1 MTNGIHV
8 ELAMS
13 ACDRCPVATLSST
26 TPVEEMRVD
35 SAEDRVEFVA
45 ADPPADPPTGLDLV
59 EFGGLAHGRYE
70 IACEGPD
77 TDGRRAKNDAD
88 SDESRAAGDAGL
100 DGGRAKNAE
109 ATDAIRKIDDTAT
122 DGGGVVVAPDSNSVV
137 KATPDAESR
146 TGESGSSQST
156 ETETEGV
163 CAGCTCG
170 GLPAAFANFPVSP
183 RRTEMVDGEIQVSF
197 VLSGHEELQA
207 IVDECEASGL
217 DVELRRLC
225 VDRGNGGEGDCRPD
239 VVPVDLGGVTDRQ
252 VEIATVAAEKGYF
265 ETGGASAADVAAEFD
280 LAKSTVS
287 EHLRAVTRSLFSQ
300 AFGDGDRT

>member
-13 ACDRCPVATLSST
+13 ACDDCPVAALSSS

-35 SAEDRVEFVA
+35 SGEDRVEFVA
-45 ADPPADPPTGLDLV
+45 SDPPDDPPTGLDLV
-59 EFGGLAHGRYE
+59 EFGGRAHGRYE
-70 IACEGPD
+70 IACERPD
-77 TDGRRAKNDAD
+77 ADEIREINDA
-88 SDESRAAGDAGL
+88 
-100 DGGRAKNAE
+100 
-109 ATDAIRKIDDTAT
+109 AT
-122 DGGGVVVAPDSNSVV
+122 DGGVSVGPAGGDAVVGA
-137 KATPDAESR
+137 APDAESE
-146 TGESGSSQST
+146 TGDRGPSPAT
-156 ETETEGV
+156 EGEGV

-197 VLSGHEELQA
+197 VLSGHEELRA

-217 DVELRRLC
+217 NVELRRLC
-225 VDRGNGGEGDCRPD
+225 VDRGGSDEDDCCPD
-239 VVPVDLGGVTDRQ
+239 VVPVDLAGMTDRQ

-265 ETGGASAADVAAEFD
+265 EAGGASAADVAAEFD

-287 EHLRAVTRSLFSQ
+287 EHLRAVTGSLFSQ
-300 AFGDGDRT
+300 LFGNGDRI